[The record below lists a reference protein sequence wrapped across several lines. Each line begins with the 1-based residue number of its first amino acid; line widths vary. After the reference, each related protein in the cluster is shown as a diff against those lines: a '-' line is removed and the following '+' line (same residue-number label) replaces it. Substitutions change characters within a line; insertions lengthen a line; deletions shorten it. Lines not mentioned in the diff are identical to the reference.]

1 MRIASIRSMDISN
14 GIGIGV
20 SLFTQGCHFHCKNCF
35 NPETWDFN
43 GGKEYTQETVDTILK
58 LVEPEYITR
67 FSILGGEPLEP
78 QNSFYLAE
86 LINLIK
92 RKRPDI
98 KIWVYTG
105 YTIENLYSRCYCT
118 IGGDSEATSSQYS
131 HLRYILN
138 NIDVLVDGQFQEDKK
153 DLTYPFAGSTNQ
165 RVIDMKRTNDCGKIV
180 LLNEE

>member
-1 MRIASIRSMDISN
+1 MRYSSVDKIECRN
-14 GIGIGV
+14 GLGWGV
-20 SLFTQGCHFHCKNCF
+20 TLFVQGCHFHCKNCF

-43 GGKEYTQETVDTILK
+43 GGKEYTEETKETILK
-58 LVEPEYITR
+58 LIEPEYITR

-78 QNSFYLAE
+78 QNSFRLAE

-118 IGGDSEATSSQYS
+118 IGEDSEATPTQCRY
-131 HLRYILN
+131 LRYILN
-138 NIDVLVDGQFQEDKK
+138 SIDVLVDGQFQEDKK

-165 RVIDMKRTNDCGKIV
+165 RVINMQESRKQNKLV
-180 LLNEE
+180 LLDI

>member
-1 MRIASIRSMDISN
+1 MRFADIDKCECNN
-14 GIGIGV
+14 GLGV
-20 SLFTQGCHFHCKNCF
+20 GASLFVQGCHFHCKNCF
-35 NPETWDFN
+35 NPETWSFG
-43 GGKEYTQETVDTILK
+43 GGKEYTKETKETILK
-58 LVEPEYITR
+58 LIEPEYITR

-78 QNSFYLAE
+78 QNSFCLAE

-118 IGGDSEATSSQYS
+118 VGGDSEATPSQYRY
-131 HLRYILN
+131 LRYILN

-165 RVIDMKRTNDCGKIV
+165 RVISMQESRKQNKVV
-180 LLNEE
+180 LLDI

>member
-1 MRIASIRSMDISN
+1 MQYAQIRKMDISN
-14 GIGIGV
+14 GLGV
-20 SLFTQGCHFHCKNCF
+20 GASLFVQGCHFHCKNCF

-43 GGKEYTQETVDTILK
+43 GGKEYTQETKETILK
-58 LVEPEYITR
+58 LIEPEYITR

-78 QNSFYLAE
+78 QNSFRLAE

-118 IGGDSEATSSQYS
+118 IGEDSEATPSQCRY
-131 HLRYILN
+131 LRYILN
-138 NIDVLVDGQFQEDKK
+138 SIDVLVDGQFQEDKK

-165 RVIDMKRTNDCGKIV
+165 RVINMQESREQNKVV
-180 LLNEE
+180 LLDI